1 MYTNFH
7 VIGWQLTVYAALV
20 NQLIITI
27 ELIEVRE
34 KLRVVFFSNALY
46 YQLVTVYFQKCS
58 RPNQRIHWAWTT
70 DGN

>member
-34 KLRVVFFSNALY
+34 KLRVVFFLMLY
-46 YQLVTVYFQKCS
+46 ITNS
-58 RPNQRIHWAWTT
+58 
-70 DGN
+70 